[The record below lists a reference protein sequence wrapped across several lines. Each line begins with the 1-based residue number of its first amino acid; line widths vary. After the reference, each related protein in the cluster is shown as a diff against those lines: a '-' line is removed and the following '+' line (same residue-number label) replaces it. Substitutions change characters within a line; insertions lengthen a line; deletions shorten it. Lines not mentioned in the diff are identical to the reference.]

1 MCHENLDYNY
11 RVVIVATPMV
21 RLAGQR
27 DTTVVMDFQC
37 VVERKACNI
46 YVLNVTKMAFLV

>member
-1 MCHENLDYNY
+1 MCHETLDYNY
-11 RVVIVATPMV
+11 RVLIVATPMDT
-21 RLAGQR
+21 LAGQR

-46 YVLNVTKMAFLV
+46 YVLNVTKMAFLA